1 MVRLLPQ
8 LSSTHIN
15 WFDSSRGRQRNVP
28 KFKTHVQSDSFCS
41 LSLLCCGVVVAVAV
55 AVVLGNLS
63 NDDGNNNEN
72 ATKQ

>member
-1 MVRLLPQ
+1 MVRRLPQ
-8 LSSTHIN
+8 LSSTQIN

-28 KFKTHVQSDSFCS
+28 KFKTHMQSDSFCS

-55 AVVLGNLS
+55 VLGNLS
-63 NDDGNNNEN
+63 NDDGNSNEN

>member
-1 MVRLLPQ
+1 MVRHLPQ
-8 LSSTHIN
+8 LSSTQIN

-28 KFKTHVQSDSFCS
+28 KFKTHMQSDSFCS

-55 AVVLGNLS
+55 VLGNLG
-63 NDDGNNNEN
+63 NDDGNSNEN